1 MIFNPCA
8 IIPSRNHYR
17 ALGGIVTRL
26 RAEGLPVFVVDDGSA
41 DPARS
46 ALAQL
51 HAPES
56 GVKVLRLTSSQ
67 GKGGA
72 VIEAFELAAAEGF
85 SHAIQVDADGQHD
98 LAALPDLLASGRQ
111 RPGALILGCPVYDR
125 SIPANRKIGR
135 WLTHVWV
142 CIETLSPR
150 IVDSMCGFRLYP
162 LAPVMNLLARERLA
176 RRMDFDIDVLVRL
189 RWRGVPIST
198 VPVRVTYPETNH
210 SNFDLLRDNWRITKT
225 HARLV
230 FTLLMRLRSI
240 RRRSRSI
247 V

>member
-1 MIFNPCA
+1 MMFRPCA

-17 ALGGIVTRL
+17 ALDGIVTRF
-26 RAEGLPVFVVDDGSA
+26 RAEGLPVFVVDDGSV

-46 ALAQL
+46 ALAEL
-51 HAPES
+51 HAPGS
-56 GVKVLRLTSSQ
+56 GVKVLRLASSQ

-72 VIEAFELAAAEGF
+72 VIEAFKLAAAEGF

-111 RPGALILGCPVYDR
+111 SPGALILGCPVYDR
-125 SIPANRKIGR
+125 SIPLNRKIGR
-135 WLTHVWV
+135 LLTHVWV

-162 LAPVMNLLARERLA
+162 LAPVMNLLTRERLA

-189 RWRGVPIST
+189 RWRGVPIAT
-198 VPVRVTYPETNH
+198 VPVRVIYPESNH
-210 SNFDLLRDNWRITKT
+210 SNFELWRDNWLITKT

-230 FTLLMRLRSI
+230 FTLLTRLRSI
-240 RRRSRSI
+240 RRRRRG
-247 V
+247 VA